1 MKARVFLA
9 RSRSLALASLFFAL
23 AACQVLPPEHL
34 IVSAAGRVSADS
46 PSKAQEVALLLERLE
61 PAVVAQLPEAR
72 SRSLAVWVQETPALY
87 RYSQRAY
94 QDADGFYSDAED
106 RIHLREAADSLERT
120 LAHELVHAHLRG
132 AWREL
137 PGTLEEGLC
146 DHVSGELCPEARAR
160 LRAGRLSCAGFALGG
175 LDLELTVRVPGEL
188 HPSGA
193 DVQLQAR
200 LRLEGEPPM
209 EVDPLGVF
217 RRQAGLSSS
226 RLSSSAK
233 KAYYG
238 LAYLVVERIVAH
250 VGIEG
255 LHALCRASRA
265 NENGRVPT
273 DDLLAAAGLTPAH
286 ESWRAAL
293 VAEYEADDLRE
304 LVRMHPEFLVRSL
317 DEFFAPSLAP
327 DELLVALPELHAELA
342 LAGGGA
348 PLDLFSVPEIRERLT
363 GIWIARSPGAL
374 AHR

>member
-1 MKARVFLA
+1 MKAQVFLA
-9 RSRSLALASLFFAL
+9 HGRSLALACVFFSL
-23 AACQVLPPEHL
+23 AACQVLPPEHV

-46 PSKAQEVALLLERLE
+46 PSRAREVALLLERLE
-61 PAVVAQLPEAR
+61 PAVVARLPEAR
-72 SRSLAVWVQETPALY
+72 SRSVAVWVQESPALY
-87 RYSQRAY
+87 RSSQRAY
-94 QDADGFYSDAED
+94 QDADGFYSDSED

-146 DHVSGELCPEARAR
+146 DHVSGELCPDARAR

-175 LDLELTVRVPGEL
+175 LDLELTVRVPAEL
-188 HPSGA
+188 HPSG
-193 DVQLQAR
+193 VEVRLQAR

-209 EVDPLGVF
+209 DVDPLGVF

-250 VGIEG
+250 VGIDG
-255 LHALCRASRA
+255 LHALCRTSRRE
-265 NENGRVPT
+265 ENDHVPMEQ
-273 DDLLAAAGLTPAH
+273 LLAAAGMTEDSA
-286 ESWRAAL
+286 SWRAAL
-293 VAEYEADDLRE
+293 VAEYEPGDLRE

-317 DEFFAPSLAP
+317 DDFFAPCLAP
-327 DELLVALPELHAELA
+327 DELVLALPGLHAELA

-348 PLDLFSVPEIRERLT
+348 ALDLFAVPEVRERLA
-363 GIWIARSPGAL
+363 GLWLARTQSSL
-374 AHR
+374 ARR